1 MEDQLQRKL
10 EIASESSFDDFSK
23 TFIINLEDHTLA
35 NSLRYLV
42 MKNPKVVF
50 CGYTIPHPSELK
62 VNFRIQTNKSTTA
75 LEALEKGLND
85 LNAQCSHVM
94 GVFEQSVANFEKN
107 DQQVQMEC

>member
-1 MEDQLQRKL
+1 MEEQLQRKL

-35 NSLRYLV
+35 NALRYLV
-42 MKNPKVVF
+42 MKNPDVLF

-62 VNFRIQTNKSTTA
+62 VNFRIQTNKKITA
-75 LEALEKGLND
+75 LEALEKGLVN
-85 LNAQCSHVM
+85 LNAQCAHVI
-94 GVFEQSVANFEKN
+94 GVFEQSVSNFEK